1 MGMKIVI
8 GGTLID
14 GTGADPIENTVI
26 VIENER
32 IKDVGRKSEVSTPQ
46 NAQTI
51 DAAGKM
57 ILPGLIE
64 AHVHLWG
71 AMTMN
76 PHDWLIDPISIR
88 AIRSTVEAQRLLEA
102 GYTSVRDMAS
112 PIALDLK
119 RAINEGTVPGPRIFA
134 AGKCLSQTAGH
145 GDAHDLPMT
154 WLIEKGWFGRMA
166 DGPDEFRK
174 AAREQLRAGADFL
187 KVMNTGGVMSE
198 KDHPHWPQMTV
209 EETRAV
215 VEEASNVNTIVATH
229 AQGMQGIKNGIEA
242 GVKTIEHGIF
252 LDDECIEM
260 MLKKDVILVPTLSVI
275 SNLARIGHEHGV
287 PEYGVRKARET
298 NEIHFQNVQKAVAA
312 GVTVA
317 AGADFLGPEMCKHGF
332 NAMELGFLVEAG
344 LTPMEAIVAGT
355 RNSAL
360 ALGPRGQ
367 DLGTLEE
374 GKLADLLIV
383 DGNPLKDIQVLQEL
397 ERIKVVMK
405 GGEVVSRK
413 LNRT

>member
-1 MGMKIVI
+1 MDMKIVV

-14 GTGADPIENTVI
+14 GTGADPIENAVI

-32 IKDVGRKSEVSTPQ
+32 IKEVGRKGEVSIPQ
-46 NAQTI
+46 GAQTI
-51 DAAGKM
+51 DAAGKT

-71 AMTMN
+71 AKTMN
-76 PHDWLIDPISIR
+76 PHDWLIDPIGLC
-88 AIRSTVEAQRLLEA
+88 AIRSAVEAQRLLEA
-102 GYTSVRDMAS
+102 GYTSVRDLGS
-112 PIALDLK
+112 KIALDLK
-119 RAINEGTVPGPRIFA
+119 QAINEGSVPGPRIFA

-154 WLIEKGWFGRMA
+154 WLVEKGWFGRMA

-229 AQGMQGIKNGIEA
+229 AQGTQGIKNGIKA

-275 SNLARIGHEHGV
+275 RNLARIGHKHGV
-287 PEYGVRKARET
+287 PEYGVRKAKET
-298 NEIHFQNVQKAVAA
+298 SEIHFKNVQKAVAA

-317 AGADFLGPEMCKHGF
+317 AGADFLGPEMCKHGD

-344 LTPMEAIVAGT
+344 LTPMDAIVAGT

-360 ALGPRGQ
+360 ALGPRGL

-374 GKLADLLIV
+374 GKLTDLLIV
-383 DGNPLKDIQVLQEL
+383 DGDPLKDIQVLQEP
-397 ERIKVVMK
+397 ERIKVIMK
-405 GGEVVSRK
+405 GGKVVSRK
-413 LNRT
+413 FNHT